1 MSIFFEL
8 PMHLRQQ
15 WWNANTWQERE
26 AVEEEFHNMK
36 KDEVEKVN
44 VADLYREALEVIRI
58 PSWTNLETKLSG
70 PDPSPVVAPLRSYL
84 DALLAEREA
93 WKVFAKGGHHSE
105 LDKAHKR
112 AHKALA
118 KLKAL
123 VID

>member
-8 PMHLRQQ
+8 PMNLRQQ

-26 AVEEEFHNMK
+26 AVEEEFHKMK
-36 KDEVEKVN
+36 EEAVEKVN
-44 VADLYREALEVIRI
+44 VADLYQEALEVIQI
-58 PSWTNLETKLSG
+58 PAWHALETKLS
-70 PDPSPVVAPLRSYL
+70 SPGSTQVVVRLQAYLAALR
-84 DALLAEREA
+84 AEREA
-93 WKVFAKGGHHSE
+93 WKVFAKGGPHSE

-118 KLKAL
+118 ELNAL

>member
-8 PMHLRQQ
+8 PMNLRER

-26 AVEEEFHNMK
+26 AVEAEFHMGLK
-36 KDEVEKVN
+36 
-44 VADLYREALEVIRI
+44 ALYQEALDVIRI
-58 PSWTNLETKLSG
+58 PAWHALETKLTTLH
-70 PDPSPVVAPLRSYL
+70 VAESLRSYL
-84 DALLAEREA
+84 DALRAEREA
-93 WKVFAKGGHHSE
+93 WKVFTNGGPHSE

-118 KLKAL
+118 ELNAL